1 MDVLRPDASRTVHE
15 ALEDVAEEVLQ
26 TAALVLRKRGLA
38 DLGLTRADDLLVM
51 LEKLAEAGRVIR
63 SWRQER
69 LGETQTVRISG

>member
-1 MDVLRPDASRTVHE
+1 
-15 ALEDVAEEVLQ
+15 VLQ